1 MNHNW
6 EIIESAG
13 KEPNIV
19 SSLSTSHYMYGWM
32 IRVFINIELRNEK
45 VTNGSTPSRK
55 YTFTRI
61 IHDVYHM
68 HPNSGRGRGRGR
80 TGGCGR
86 SISSNEYMRIAHPT
100 SDIRHPHR
108 IQYKYRTVYLCTYKT
123 IETKAMFGVWW
134 HDILC
139 VLLRR

>member
-1 MNHNW
+1 MNL
-6 EIIESAG
+6 ESAG
-13 KEPNIV
+13 TPNIV

-68 HPNSGRGRGRGR
+68 HPNSGRGRVVVVGLVDVDAAFHRMN
-80 TGGCGR
+80 TCA
-86 SISSNEYMRIAHPT
+86 SHIWYSTSN
-100 SDIRHPHR
+100 IR
-108 IQYKYRTVYLCTYKT
+108 K
-123 IETKAMFGVWW
+123 E
-134 HDILC
+134 
-139 VLLRR
+139 